1 MTHPVSE
8 ATMAGLF
15 FGALMFA
22 SESNFLRLF
31 LGFFER
37 QLQTLP

>member
-1 MTHPVSE
+1 MIHPVSE
-8 ATMAGLF
+8 VTMAGLF

-22 SESNFLRLF
+22 SESNIFIVWVF
-31 LGFFER
+31 LG